1 MELVLLKGFP
11 ASFHSEERSQDRVT
25 DGHSSPE
32 AAHPGLDP
40 QPHAH
45 NHLQSLSLLQRCLL
59 YFCNTPGVCM
69 VTFPPPVLPF
79 LSLQEQSGRSLTSCS
94 DHSVSHRYV
103 IPQGITTSA
112 FTRAEI
118 TRKTFSRLRYHP
130 DSRKSTEK
138 TPRAA
143 AEIRGVWQPSTCSDT
158 QPGPRRHKFSGKNE
172 YA

>member
-11 ASFHSEERSQDRVT
+11 ASFHPEEHSQDRVT
-25 DGHSSPE
+25 DGHICPE
-32 AAHPGLDP
+32 AARSGLNP
-40 QPHAH
+40 QPHTH
-45 NHLQSLSLLQRCLL
+45 NPLHSFSLLQSCLL
-59 YFCNTPGVCM
+59 YFCNTPWVCM

-79 LSLQEQSGRSLTSCS
+79 LSLQEESGRSPTSCS

-118 TRKTFSRLRYHP
+118 PRKTVSRPRYHP

-138 TPRAA
+138 TPQAA
-143 AEIRGVWQPSTCSDT
+143 GEIRGVWQPSTCSDT
-158 QPGPRRHKFSGKNE
+158 QPGPHRHKFSGKNE
-172 YA
+172 RA